1 MHTIAYSTQMPK
13 INEAYCDCTGSPPW
27 PAMMRLHAGAPNHY
41 YLCLECGAMREDVYK
56 GGAIIEHHWHEEPN
70 GALPTA
76 VYEEA
81 VEVLAVPH
89 GEQLELEL

>member
-1 MHTIAYSTQMPK
+1 
-13 INEAYCDCTGSPPW
+13 
-27 PAMMRLHAGAPNHY
+27 
-41 YLCLECGAMREDVYK
+41 MREDVYK

-81 VEVLAVPH
+81 MEVLEDAARRADRSVGRVTPRALAVL
-89 GEQLELEL
+89 GFNSRNNADSMSKETADNGW